1 MAPVVA
7 GMTSTDTNTIF
18 RNTLLKFA
26 GDPEDYLSQGPGLPG
41 QTTQPSRS
49 SWADLTDESDE
60 DDFGLAGPPTP
71 SGRNDLLHFQAWP
84 SAATKAAEGCA
95 DEGGAAVPS
104 TRTPLA
110 RGKMLALGRRG
121 ADGIE
126 RTPLS
131 TKAAAFVPPLQSS
144 LQPLPTVLA
153 PAARWGRAPAQE
165 EAAGGAPRAEGPE
178 GGTVMMRNLPP
189 CYTRQRLIDLLALH
203 GFSQHCDFLYLPV
216 NFELSQTVGY
226 AFLNLASQAH
236 LERFFRVFE
245 GFSDWGVES
254 EQVCNVCWSETQGRE
269 ANIER
274 YRNSPVMRDEVP
286 DEFKPTLLVGGR
298 PVALPRPTR
307 QLRSLRSRKGQKLA
321 TAGAASA
328 IAFQ

>member
-1 MAPVVA
+1 
-7 GMTSTDTNTIF
+7 
-18 RNTLLKFA
+18 
-26 GDPEDYLSQGPGLPG
+26 
-41 QTTQPSRS
+41 
-49 SWADLTDESDE
+49 
-60 DDFGLAGPPTP
+60 
-71 SGRNDLLHFQAWP
+71 
-84 SAATKAAEGCA
+84 KAAEGCA

-131 TKAAAFVPPLQSS
+131 TKAAAFVPLLRPS
-144 LQPLPTVLA
+144 PPPWPA
-153 PAARWGRAPAQE
+153 EPAAADRGGRAPAQ
-165 EAAGGAPRAEGPE
+165 GT
-178 GGTVMMRNLPP
+178 TVMMRNLPP

-216 NFELSQTVGY
+216 NFELSQNVGY
-226 AFLNLASQAH
+226 AFLNLSGHAH
-236 LERFFRVFE
+236 VERFFRVFE
-245 GFSDWGVES
+245 GFREWGVDS
-254 EQVCNVCWSETQGRE
+254 QQVCTVCWSETKGQK

-298 PVALPRPTR
+298 PVALPPPTR
-307 QLRSLRSRKGQKLA
+307 HLKGLRSRKGQKLA
-321 TAGAASA
+321 GAGAASA
-328 IAFQ
+328 VAFQ